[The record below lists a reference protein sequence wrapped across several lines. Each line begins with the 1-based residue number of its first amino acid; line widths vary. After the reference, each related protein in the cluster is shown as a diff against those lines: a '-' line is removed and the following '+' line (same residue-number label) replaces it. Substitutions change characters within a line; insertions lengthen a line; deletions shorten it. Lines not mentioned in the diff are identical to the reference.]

1 MQFEFDIS
9 KVFLM
14 ENFEAIAKSEKPLD
28 VRANYSRKF
37 LSESGISEDQF
48 TQMAAGAGV
57 TLVKTVFQNDEIL
70 TKKIFDLQG
79 KLNLK
84 AVDSKEGR
92 DGMLGPYTLGRLK
105 TFVDGQGKRM
115 EATENPAEDLGA
127 APEAPKAQAPEVKK
141 GLVETPEANIMKV
154 ADKFEGSKFVQRMPG
169 NGGRQVLVYVPKG
182 FDPSKP
188 AEIAYHFHGTH
199 SHLVDIPRPPLVGA
213 GPVYKR
219 KTGTIGAGSN
229 RMNQALSSIQEQVAS
244 GKRNVILV
252 YPLSAGR
259 RGRVGGP
266 AYLQGYDDA
275 WMKKGNDTND
285 DMAALHND
293 TLKAVK
299 EKLGV
304 TVNNPAVT
312 VSGHSAGG
320 TAIRNILNSGFKP
333 DKVKFLDATYG
344 SWLAAARQKIDP
356 NIKFEVYVRPGT
368 KTEDSSKDFSTAKNM
383 KYVRDPREHGLFV
396 SGFI

>member
-1 MQFEFDIS
+1 
-9 KVFLM
+9 M
-14 ENFEAIAKSEKPLD
+14 ENFEAIAKSEKSLD

-37 LSESGISEDQF
+37 LNENGISEDQF
-48 TQMAAGAGV
+48 AAMAAGVGV
-57 TLVKTVFQNDEIL
+57 IVEKTDFQNDEIL
-70 TKKIFDLQG
+70 TRKIFELQV
-79 KLNLK
+79 KLNFK
-84 AVDSKEGR
+84 AADSKDGR
-92 DGMLGPYTLGRLK
+92 DGMLGPYTLGKLK
-105 TFVDGQGKRM
+105 AFADGQGKRV
-115 EATENPAEDLGA
+115 EASEDPAGDLA
-127 APEAPKAQAPEVKK
+127 EKPKEKAPSAP
-141 GLVETPEANIMKV
+141 LVETPEANIMKI
-154 ADKFEGSKFVQRMPG
+154 ADQFEGSKFVQRMPG

-199 SHLVDIPRPPLVGA
+199 GHLVDVPRPPLKGA

-229 RMNQALSSIQEQVAS
+229 RMTQAISSIQDQVSS
-244 GKRNVILV
+244 GKRNVILI

-259 RGRVGGP
+259 RGKVGGP
-266 AYLQGYDDA
+266 AYEQGYDND
-275 WMKKGNDTND
+275 WMKKGNDSKD
-285 DMAALHND
+285 DMAQLHND

-344 SWLAAARQKIDP
+344 SWLAAARQKVDP

-383 KYVRDPREHGLFV
+383 KYVRDSREHGKFV